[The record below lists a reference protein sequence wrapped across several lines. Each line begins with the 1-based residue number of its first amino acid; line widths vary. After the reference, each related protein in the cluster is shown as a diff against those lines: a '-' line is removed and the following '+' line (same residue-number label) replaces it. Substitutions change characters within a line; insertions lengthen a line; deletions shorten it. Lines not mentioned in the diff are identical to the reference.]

1 MVELWRSLQP
11 HFKAAWEQAKPY
23 FMSLGKLQSSFKTN
37 ILSVRVPGQNF
48 KSGESLNRKFMIWFE
63 PRSARS
69 GLELQIQIALKE
81 ILKC

>member
-23 FMSLGKLQSSFKTN
+23 FMSLGKLQSSCKTN
-37 ILSVRVPGQNF
+37 KLSGSVPGQNF
-48 KSGESLNRKFMIWFE
+48 KSRESLDRKFMIWFE
-63 PRSARS
+63 PWSVRS
-69 GLELQIQIALKE
+69 GIGLQIALKE